1 MSFSNYLA
9 QFMKLSFT
17 LRSLG
22 KKRPLLEN
30 LELDIAVTATSTIQN
45 LLEKIVEQQ
54 VTTFNANRT
63 HAQLIDFLNED
74 VITQNANIG
83 SVKFNEQYNQETVDL
98 ETAQRT
104 VTSAF
109 EDGLIALFVNDN
121 QFESLQ
127 EEISLNEYDSIKLI
141 RLTFLAGR
149 SW

>member
-1 MSFSNYLA
+1 
-9 QFMKLSFT
+9 MKLSFT
-17 LRSLG
+17 LKSLG

-30 LELDIAVTATSTIQN
+30 LELDIAVTATSSIQN

-54 VTTFNANRT
+54 VTAFNASRT
-63 HAQLIDFLNED
+63 HAQLVDFLTEGE
-74 VITQNANIG
+74 ITENANTG
-83 SVKFNEQYNQETVDL
+83 GVKFNEQYNRETADI

-127 EEISLNEYDSIKLI
+127 EEISLNEGDSIKLI